1 MIGDWQELS
10 ALYERAD
17 ELQEPA
23 LEAWLARLGAEGH
36 RLLPQLRR
44 MLAARS
50 RVASS
55 NFLDR
60 LPPMAPR
67 PDRDVPWRREKG
79 HRFGPYRLIRHLGS
93 GGSAEVWLAE
103 RADSTFERQVAIK
116 LLHSHPT
123 GSQRENFA
131 ERFRRERDFLAALD
145 HPHIAGLHDAG
156 VTPEGQPWL
165 AVEYVE
171 GEPITEWCD
180 RNRLAIAA
188 RVDVFLQVLRAVEH
202 AHANLVLHRDLKPGN
217 IFVTADGRARLLD
230 FGIAKL
236 ISADGSASNTELT
249 NEAGRPLTLQYASPE
264 QLLGAPLSTR
274 TDVYTLGVVL
284 YELLAGVRPYELRF
298 VSPAQVEQAILEA
311 EPRPPSRR
319 EITAPIAERR
329 SATVASVRRA
339 LARDLDAIVLRCLC
353 KEPEKRYSSV
363 EGLRKDIERWQRSEP
378 IEARRPTAWYRIG
391 RFVSRHTLPVS
402 LAGLAIAGV
411 LAAAAIAVW
420 MSIDARRESIR
431 AVAARDFLLDVYRL
445 TDPDST
451 PHGSVDKR
459 SMLQAGAEKALA
471 ELEGQPML
479 QAQVLASIGQMQTNI
494 SDYRAAEKNLSLA
507 EQQFRE
513 AGARRSGIEV
523 QANLARNAYYMGN
536 IGRARE
542 LADAAALSAV
552 AAFPQDDELQFRV
565 LGVRGRV
572 RAGNADRQPARE
584 DLTRA
589 IALGHRLYSDADVR
603 TLEVMRDLAILEGNA
618 QNFEAARALLTS
630 ASNSAA
636 TMTGVGARIRIGLVV
651 DRGQLEIAA
660 GRYAVAASLLRE
672 LAPRCEDTLGPET
685 EDCVLIRI
693 TRTFIALRM
702 DDRAVA
708 AAMLDSLLR
717 EAGNDNSPR
726 RQAESLILAGRIL
739 AFDGPAEMRQTLGA
753 RLLLLA
759 TTPSQ
764 SLLHRCSALL
774 ALAEDSLQHGNP
786 EVAEKWARQAI
797 ELQRSSAEPSLLLLG
812 RTEVGLVIALHAQR
826 KNEQAVTLFDEAD
839 RTLVEA
845 LGPQHPLIHLL
856 RMNAVTLWRE
866 TGQKARAATACDAAV
881 GPLREAMGPSAPVM
895 LKVAA
900 LCASPSAEASAQHER
915 RAMPDF
921 FT

>member
-17 ELQEPA
+17 ELEEPA
-23 LEAWLARLGAEGH
+23 LEAWLTRLETEGH

-44 MLAARS
+44 MLAARG

-67 PDRDVPWRREKG
+67 SDRDHPWRREEG
-79 HRFGPYRLIRHLGS
+79 HRFGPYRLLRHLGS

-123 GSQRENFA
+123 GSQRESFA

-180 RNRLAIAA
+180 RNRLPMAA
-188 RVDVFLQVLRAVEH
+188 RVEVFLQVLRAVEH

-217 IFVTADGRARLLD
+217 IFVTRDGRARLLD

-284 YELLAGVRPYELRF
+284 YELLTGVRPYELKF
-298 VSPAQVEQAILEA
+298 ISPAQVEQAILES

-319 EITAPIAERR
+319 EISTGIAERR
-329 SATVASVRRA
+329 SATVASVRRV
-339 LARDLDAIVLRCLC
+339 LARDLDAIVLHCLC

-363 EGLRKDIERWQRSEP
+363 EALRKDIERWQRNEP

-402 LAGLAIAGV
+402 LAGAAIAGV
-411 LAAAAIAVW
+411 LAAASIALW
-420 MSIDARRESIR
+420 MSIDARREATR

-451 PHGSVDKR
+451 PNGSVDKR
-459 SMLQAGAEKALA
+459 TMLQAGAQKALA

-479 QAQVLASIGQMQTNI
+479 QAQVLTSIGQMQTNI
-494 SDYRAAEKNLSLA
+494 SDYRAAERNLSLA
-507 EQQFRE
+507 EQRFRE
-513 AGARRSGIEV
+513 VGARRATIEV
-523 QANLARNAYYMGN
+523 HAGLARNAFYMGS
-536 IGRARE
+536 IGRAQE
-542 LADAAALSAV
+542 LADAAAISAA

-565 LGVRGRV
+565 LAVRGRV
-572 RAGNADRQPARE
+572 RAQATDRQVARE

-589 IALGHRLYSDADVR
+589 IALGHRLYPAADSR

-618 QNFEAARALLTS
+618 QNFDTARALLTS

-636 TMTGVGARIRIGLVV
+636 TVTGVGARMRIGLVV

-660 GRYAVAASLLRE
+660 GRYAAAAALLRE
-672 LAPRCEDTLGPET
+672 LAPRCEDTLGRDT
-685 EDCVLIRI
+685 EDCVVIRI
-693 TRTFIALRM
+693 TRAIVALRM
-702 DDRAVA
+702 GDRSDA
-708 AAMLDSLLR
+708 AAMLDPLLR

-726 RQAESLILAGRIL
+726 RQAESLVQAGRIL
-739 AFDGPAEMRQTLGA
+739 ALDGPAETRQAIGV
-753 RLLLLA
+753 RLSLLA
-759 TTPSQ
+759 TTPGQ
-764 SLLHRCSALL
+764 SLVHRCSALL
-774 ALAEDSLQHGNP
+774 ALAEDSLQRGNP
-786 EVAEKWARQAI
+786 ELAEKWARQAM
-797 ELQRSSAEPSLLLLG
+797 ELQRGSAEPSRLWLG
-812 RTEVGLVIALHAQR
+812 RAEVVLAVALHTQR
-826 KNEQAVTLFDEAD
+826 KTESALNLFEEAD

-866 TGQKARAATACDAAV
+866 TGQKARAAAACDAAA

-895 LKVAA
+895 LRVAA
-900 LCASPSAEASAQHER
+900 LCATPGAEASAPPER
-915 RAMPDF
+915 RAVPDF